1 MEFLIYKTVSFIF
14 CMFFYFSINSPILS
28 LILLMVSLLLTCLIN
43 IFDYKSAPIIN
54 TVLIIITAF
63 IALLFNEF
71 ILFAS
76 LIFQDCVFQ
85 KRYKLAC
92 IFFIPPFS
100 VIIEAIANSTN
111 PFPTIDIPF
120 SLLML
125 LSLGV
130 YATCGLLSYTA
141 SKSLDLKQE
150 IFSVTDNFDDNILL
164 YKKERERLIDQQ
176 NYEVHIATLN
186 ERNRIA
192 REIHDNVGHM
202 LSRCILQVGALIA
215 INKNE
220 ALNQPYQSLKNTLN
234 EAMTNIRN
242 SVHNLHEESMDLEL
256 SLQNLFNEFDFCESE
271 FKYDVTSYVDIGL
284 RYSLIAVTKEALNN
298 VIKHSNATFVNLKI
312 IEHPGFYQY
321 IFTDNGTNSPDK
333 SSGSGNKSKSGIG
346 LYNMEERVHQHNGTF
361 TSFYNNGYCIR
372 ITIPK

>member
-1 MEFLIYKTVSFIF
+1 
-14 CMFFYFSINSPILS
+14 
-28 LILLMVSLLLTCLIN
+28 MVSLLLTCLIN

-220 ALNQPYQSLKNTLN
+220 SLNQPYQSLKNTLN

-256 SLQNLFNEFDFCESE
+256 ALHKLFNEFTFCENE
-271 FKYDVTSYVDIGL
+271 FEYDVTSTMDIEI
-284 RYSLIAVTKEALNN
+284 RYSLIAITKEALNN
-298 VIKHSNATFVNLKI
+298 VIKHSNATYVNLKL

-321 IFTDNGTNSPDK
+321 IFTDNGPNSPNK
-333 SSGSGNKSKSGIG
+333 SSGTGKSKSGIG